1 MASPNARGTFRKAI
15 FESGAA
21 PDLPGTCDQTGHDEA
36 ETAGTA
42 FARRLGATTADQG
55 RALQV
60 KVLIAHG
67 VLRAVIRPILD
78 GKIIAID
85 FPNAYRSA
93 STQAFPVSP
102 AGTA

>member
-1 MASPNARGTFRKAI
+1 M
-15 FESGAA
+15 
-21 PDLPGTCDQTGHDEA
+21 
-36 ETAGTA
+36 
-42 FARRLGATTADQG
+42 
-55 RALQV
+55 
-60 KVLIAHG
+60 LIAHG